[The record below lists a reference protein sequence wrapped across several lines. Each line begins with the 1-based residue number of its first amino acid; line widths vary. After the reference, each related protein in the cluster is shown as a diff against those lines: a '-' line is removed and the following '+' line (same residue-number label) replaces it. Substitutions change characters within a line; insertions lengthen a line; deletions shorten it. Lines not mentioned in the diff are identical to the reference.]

1 MRTLSL
7 NLFIIFSLGILS
19 SCATVDMSQYEPGAF
34 ILKGMMNHLE
44 VEGGCWQF
52 VTEEGK
58 SFEIS
63 GELFIDRFKHNSYAE
78 LVVHPTDD
86 ESSICMV
93 GKLVE
98 VLDIIH
104 ISPQ

>member
-1 MRTLSL
+1 MRKLTL
-7 NLFIIFSLGILS
+7 NLSIFILLMLQS

-34 ILKGMMNHLE
+34 IIKGSIKYLE

-52 VTEEGK
+52 LSEDGK
-58 SFEIS
+58 TFEIS
-63 GELFIDRFKHNSYAE
+63 SDIFIDRFKNNSYAE
-78 LVVHPTDD
+78 LVVHFVEDA
-86 ESSICMV
+86 SSICMV

-104 ISPQ
+104 ISPK